1 MKGYRVIGM
10 RLREGLTVWH
20 YINNGCRLQRVG
32 MGGGRGTEGVVEV
45 LHEGL
50 QVCNDKVGRG
60 TEV

>member
-1 MKGYRVIGM
+1 M
-10 RLREGLTVWH
+10 RLREGLTAWH
-20 YINNGCRLQRVG
+20 HIYDGCRLQQVG

-50 QVCNDKVGRG
+50 QVCSDEVRIG